1 MIDIDSLTREE
12 LQEYLDD
19 EDYVAE
25 SRTVMPVYLS
35 LKMGKPLLIEGDPG
49 SGKTELAK
57 VLARALDTNLIR
69 LQCYEGL
76 TLEQALY
83 EWNYTRQ
90 LLTIQ
95 AGEGSVEGDES
106 VFSEDYLL
114 RRPLLEALTEPGEDA
129 PVLLIDEID
138 RSDRSFEAFLLEF
151 LSDFQVSIPE
161 LGTISAEQSP
171 IVVLT
176 SNRTRSL
183 SDALKRRC
191 MYLYLDLPGKEKE
204 RAVLQRKT
212 SGLSR
217 DRIELLSEIATV
229 IRNRP
234 LVKRPGLAEMIDWG
248 RALQMADDEN
258 GDHLDPEVVKQ
269 TLGALLKESED
280 VSRVEQELEEIIHE
294 AG

>member
-12 LQEYLDD
+12 LQEHLDD
-19 EDYVAE
+19 QDYVAE

-57 VLARALDTNLIR
+57 VLARALDTDLIR

-95 AGEGSVEGDES
+95 AGEGSVEGEES

-114 RRPLLEALTEPGEDA
+114 HRPLLEALTEPGEEP

-161 LGTISAEQSP
+161 LGTITAEQPP

-191 MYLYLDLPGKEKE
+191 MYLYLDLPGKDKE
-204 RAVLQRKT
+204 IAVLKRKT

-217 DRIELLSEIATV
+217 DRIERISEIAAV
-229 IRNRP
+229 IRKRP
-234 LVKRPGLAEMIDWG
+234 LLKRPGLAEMIDWG
-248 RALQMADDEN
+248 RALQIAEDEN
-258 GDHLDPEVVKQ
+258 GDNLDPEIIKQ
-269 TLGALLKESED
+269 TLGSLLKESED
-280 VSRVEQELEEIIHE
+280 VARVEEELEEIINE
-294 AG
+294 AS